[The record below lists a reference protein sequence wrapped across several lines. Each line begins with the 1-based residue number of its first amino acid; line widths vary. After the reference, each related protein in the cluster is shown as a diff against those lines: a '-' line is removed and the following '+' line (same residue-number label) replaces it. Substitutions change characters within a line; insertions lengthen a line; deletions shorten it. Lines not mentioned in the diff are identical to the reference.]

1 MRSRYFMLIFAGL
14 VLFMTACT
22 VEPQQVEITRLVE
35 REIPVT
41 VEVTRVITQVSLV
54 EVEVEA
60 TRLVEV
66 VVTATPEPVV
76 EAELETEETAFPA
89 AAALPTPV
97 GTLYVVRAGD
107 TLNLIA
113 TRTGTA
119 VADILAANNLTN
131 AAVIFTGQQLLIPD
145 WDGVERVVAP
155 PPTATASA
163 PSPAPNPSPPP
174 PPPPPGPQVNLLPNP
189 SFEGDWYFA
198 GFNELQIPVGWQVA
212 TDEGQNNLSPGSG
225 GLFARPEIRV
235 VPAADLPPAEHGLFI
250 FDGTKTLK
258 AFKGYAPTSF
268 SLFTDLNLT
277 PGRYRLVIRYFADAV
292 EAYSGSTKIYA
303 ADPQAAEIR
312 AIHNNGGTGWQG
324 TTAGQ
329 RSTLTYDFTVT
340 EAGVTRVGASFR
352 NRYALTN
359 NGWFLDHWELYAIAP

>member
-1 MRSRYFMLIFAGL
+1 MTLRYFRLILAGL
-14 VLFMTACT
+14 AVFMVACT
-22 VEPQQVEITRLVE
+22 VEPQQVEVTRLVE

-41 VEVTRVITQVSLV
+41 VEVTRVVTQVSLV
-54 EVEVEA
+54 EVQVEA

-66 VVTATPEPVV
+66 VITATPEPVV
-76 EAELETEETAFPA
+76 EAELETEETALPA
-89 AAALPTPV
+89 IAALPTPA
-97 GTLYVVRAGD
+97 GTVYVVRAGD
-107 TLNLIA
+107 TLNAIA
-113 TRTGTA
+113 ARTGTA
-119 VADILAANNLTN
+119 VADILAANNLTS
-131 AAVIFTGQQLLIPD
+131 AAVIFTGQQLLIPG
-145 WDGVERVVAP
+145 WDGVERVVVA
-155 PPTATASA
+155 PPTATPSP
-163 PSPAPNPSPPP
+163 PSPAPPPSPPP
-174 PPPPPGPQVNLLPNP
+174 APPPPGPQVNLLPNP
-189 SFEGDWYFA
+189 SFEDDWYYA

-235 VPAADLPPAEHGLFI
+235 VPAQDLPPAEHGLFI
-250 FDGTKTLK
+250 FDGNKTLK

-268 SLFTDLNLT
+268 SLFTDLNLA

-292 EAYSGSTKIYA
+292 EAYSGSTKIYS

-352 NRYALTN
+352 NRYALAN
-359 NGWFLDHWELYAIAP
+359 NGWFLDHWELYTIAP